1 MDTQKG
7 IAIMTDKKNASIA
20 WFNATNNATAL
31 LDTFLKYRIC
41 ESMNLG
47 DTLKFHGDLRD
58 TILISHNKFTDD
70 VLSKI
75 GTGPSQLEIDELLHK
90 INECKDVD
98 SLRTLYLTTRE
109 ALREVVLGAVTS
121 KKEELSKK

>member
-1 MDTQKG
+1 MDLQKE

-31 LDTFLKYRIC
+31 LDVLIKNGLCKTENM
-41 ESMNLG
+41 ESVLSQHANL
-47 DTLKFHGDLRD
+47 RN
-58 TILISHNKFTDD
+58 TILMEHNTFTRD

-75 GTGPSQLEIDELLHK
+75 GTGPSQAEIDELLQK
-90 INECKDVD
+90 IRDCKDGA

-109 ALREVVLGAVTS
+109 ELRGVVLDAVNT
-121 KKEELSKK
+121 KKAELTK